1 MVLLLLM
8 HRCSHCFWG
17 FCACLV
23 LVLLC
28 STVIRKVSQGFYFR
42 ETSHMR
48 SFVKIKLARNVEIRL
63 SITDEG
69 NSCSGANLKR
79 GKYVFNAIRKN

>member
-1 MVLLLLM
+1 
-8 HRCSHCFWG
+8 
-17 FCACLV
+17 
-23 LVLLC
+23 
-28 STVIRKVSQGFYFR
+28 
-42 ETSHMR
+42 MR

>member
-8 HRCSHCFWG
+8 HRCSHCLWG

-42 ETSHMR
+42 
-48 SFVKIKLARNVEIRL
+48 SFVKIKSARNVESSL
-63 SITDEG
+63 SLTDEG
-69 NSCSGANLKR
+69 SSCSGANFEH
-79 GKYVFNAIRKN
+79 GKYVF

>member
-1 MVLLLLM
+1 MLPLFVGVLCLF
-8 HRCSHCFWG
+8 SPCFVVQYCNSES
-17 FCACLV
+17 FA
-23 LVLLC
+23 
-28 STVIRKVSQGFYFR
+28 RFYFR

-48 SFVKIKLARNVEIRL
+48 SFVKIKSARNVEIRL

-79 GKYVFNAIRKN
+79 GKYAFNAIRKN